1 MEDWLYWQVM
11 ADVQNTAGEW
21 YALGLE
27 LFLALSDGLA
37 DFVEMDGLR
46 RAARF
51 GEGVHVCLI
60 QWEETTA
67 LDLIK
72 KWSRR
77 LS

>member
-1 MEDWLYWQVM
+1 MKNRLDGQVV
-11 ADVQNTAGEW
+11 ADVQDTTRER
-21 YALGLE
+21 YTLGLE
-27 LFLALSDGLA
+27 FSFALCDGLA
-37 DFVEMDGLR
+37 NFVEMDSLR

-60 QWEETTA
+60 QWEETAA

-72 KWSRR
+72 KWSCR